1 MALQM
6 SEVLSFKK
14 PLSDDSMD
22 DVIEKEFLL
31 DDEDFIT
38 VVQDTLEH
46 PYGYQ
51 CRGGFIARK

>member
-1 MALQM
+1 MALQT

-14 PLSDDSMD
+14 PLSDEDLD
-22 DVIEKEFLL
+22 YDIVKEPLL
-31 DDEDFIT
+31 DDDDFIT
-38 VVQDTLEH
+38 VIQDTLEH